1 MARESAQRK
10 VVPYSPS
17 GADRFGIIRT
27 GKYRRLPPK
36 VITKQGGMEVP
47 GKEVTLNLNNFA
59 EHLPQLANAA
69 KMAAEA
75 RLLMYGLPDTEM
87 DKFHGWIE
95 DPNYN
100 AELLAKFPEQ
110 LRDQLDYSPE
120 GKFYKLKKDSK
131 VLDAYDPEQVAL
143 IMKSLGEAFPEGIP
157 PKTALK
163 HVLKSDVPAGTQFY
177 PSTNQY
183 LDDVLFAGGFAD
195 DDYIRKLTYKQAQA
209 ELENMLIRDTELPP
223 EKRKY
228 TKNIR
233 KMLKKGDDEDYDQ
246 SDIKKHLHPGFLQTE
261 GEFDATPGP
270 AYHVQNFLDP
280 ARAAVTQ
287 DPELDRKTS
296 KKERWARTA
305 YDAAKTAF
313 LARVPEL
320 ATQGLAKAGV
330 PFAAHPVLTRTGLGG
345 VVGALMSPADYFI
358 GDPLFE
364 ATTGYGVTHHP
375 FDAANV
381 VADAFLGMGL
391 SGAGAALNPIGNA
404 RYAARNAMVNQ
415 PAGSEALG
423 ALKAEAKSRGLKPHR
438 MGKLVD
444 KKMLNDELSGVP
456 HNPPRGSG
464 ERGFAEKAFEDYDK
478 NWNTMWKVE
487 PMPKPEV
494 KLEEGAVELKPY
506 GETGVP
512 GTYGMTE
519 PPMLATETE
528 SVKYSK
534 PRFNN
539 QTQMEEYTMTR
550 KTGDGRD
557 EKYVIPRAYGK
568 PTKQFTKRYLEQ
580 NPRLMEDMPAE
591 FETDVQDWLGQVVP
605 YGNYPERQWFYGN
618 KPIIMTDDERRVLQ
632 NMARDNGG
640 AIRAKATYVDRNKQ
654 LGNKNKKTGKWEPA
668 TDEQTAAY
676 EKAKAEYKLRS
687 NMKELTPEEIAMYK
701 AGHVRGPLRRAA
713 DVGITGIVRPGI
725 INYFPTGSYIA
736 DKLTGSQ
743 TIPYSYEA
751 YPEEK

>member
-1 MARESAQRK
+1 MARESAKRQIT
-10 VVPYSPS
+10 VVPYQKPD
-17 GADRFGIIRT
+17 DRLGVIR
-27 GKYRRLPPK
+27 GNKYRRIPPK
-36 VITKQGGMEVP
+36 IVNDKGGIEV
-47 GKEVTLNLNNFA
+47 LDSDNFA
-59 EHLPQLANAA
+59 ERFPQLAEAARNAA
-69 KMAAEA
+69 IA
-75 RLLMYGLPDTEM
+75 RLAFYGLPQEEL
-87 DKFHGWIE
+87 DKWHGWIE
-95 DPNYN
+95 DPSFNP
-100 AELLAKFPEQ
+100 ELSAKFPEQ
-110 LRDQLDYSPE
+110 LRNELDYDPN
-120 GKFYKLKKDSK
+120 GKFYKLKKESK
-131 VLDAYDPEQVAL
+131 VLDSYDPEQVAA
-143 IMKSLGEAFPEGIP
+143 IMQVLAEDFPEGIP
-157 PKTALK
+157 SETALK

-177 PSTNQY
+177 PSTQQY
-183 LDDVLFAGGFAD
+183 LNDVLFAGGFAD
-195 DDYIRKLTYKQAQA
+195 SDPVIEATYDLARKYLAD
-209 ELENMLIRDTELPP
+209 MLIRDTELPP
-223 EKRKY
+223 ESRKY
-228 TKNIR
+228 SKNAR
-233 KMLKKGDDEDYDQ
+233 KMLGKGDDEDYTLGDLKSHFQ
-246 SDIKKHLHPGFLQTE
+246 EGLFGPA
-261 GEFDATPGP
+261 GEFDATPGMG
-270 AYHVQNFLDP
+270 YWLQGMFDP

-287 DPELDRKTS
+287 DPELEKKSSTAEKT
-296 KKERWARTA
+296 ARTV
-305 YDAAKTAF
+305 YDIGK
-313 LARVPEL
+313 LATMARLPEL

-364 ATTGYGVTHHP
+364 KATGYGVTHYP
-375 FDAANV
+375 FDLANV
-381 VADAFLGMGL
+381 AADALIGAGL
-391 SGAGAALNPIGNA
+391 SAAGGMLNPIGNA
-404 RYAARNAMVNQ
+404 RYTARNAMVNQ

-487 PMPKPEV
+487 LMPKPEV

-618 KPIIMTDDERRVLQ
+618 KPIFMTDDERRVLQ

-640 AIRAKATYVDRNKQ
+640 ALRAKATYVDRNKQ

-676 EKAKAEYKLRS
+676 EKAKAEYKLRF

-701 AGHVRGPLRRAA
+701 AGHVRGPIRRGA
-713 DVGITGIVRPGI
+713 DIALTGLVRPAAV
-725 INYFPTGSYIA
+725 NLYPTGSKIA
-736 DKLTGSQ
+736 DKLTGTT

>member
-1 MARESAQRK
+1 
-10 VVPYSPS
+10 
-17 GADRFGIIRT
+17 
-27 GKYRRLPPK
+27 
-36 VITKQGGMEVP
+36 MEVP

-75 RLLMYGLPDTEM
+75 RLMMYGLPDTEM

-228 TKNIR
+228 AKNIR

-270 AYHVQNFLDP
+270 AYHVRNFLDP

-296 KKERWARTA
+296 ESERWARTS
-305 YDAAKTAF
+305 YDLGKLAT
-313 LARVPEL
+313 LARGPEL
-320 ATQGLAKAGV
+320 AMQGLAKIGV

-345 VVGALMSPADYFI
+345 VAGALMSPVDYLI
-358 GDPLFE
+358 GDNLFE
-364 ATTGYGVTHHP
+364 AATGYGVTHHP

-381 VADAFLGMGL
+381 VADAVIGAGL
-391 SGAGAALNPIGNA
+391 SGAGAAFNPIGNA
-404 RYAARNAMVNQ
+404 RYTARNAMVNQ

-423 ALKAEAKSRGLKPHR
+423 ALKAEAKSRGIKPHR
-438 MGKLVD
+438 MGKLVT
-444 KKMLNDELSGVP
+444 KEMLDDELSGVP

-464 ERGFAEKAFEDYDK
+464 ERSFADRAFSKYDK
-478 NWNTMWKVE
+478 QYPNAGWRFE
-487 PMPKPEV
+487 ELPEPEV
-494 KLEEGAVELKPY
+494 
-506 GETGVP
+506 
-512 GTYGMTE
+512 
-519 PPMLATETE
+519 
-528 SVKYSK
+528 SVKNSRIADFIDKESMPERLPLVEDNTATLGAPKINREAGIRTVNIGGYEVPVDFHGAS
-534 PRFNN
+534 PQFMQLYLREHPELAGLS
-539 QTQMEEYTMTR
+539 EE
-550 KTGDGRD
+550 
-557 EKYVIPRAYGK
+557 
-568 PTKQFTKRYLEQ
+568 FTANL
-580 NPRLMEDMPAE
+580 PM
-591 FETDVQDWLGQVVP
+591 WLNKAVP
-605 YGNYPERQWFYGN
+605 YGSA
-618 KPIIMTDDERRVLQ
+618 ERRWFGNGPV
-632 NMARDNGG
+632 MMRDTERRKVGSALSESAN
-640 AIRAKATYVDRNKQ
+640 RADKAKLEYMQKKGE
-654 LGNKNKKTGKWEPA
+654 LGNVGEKGGFSAADETQSTAYDNAKK
-668 TDEQTAAY
+668 
-676 EKAKAEYKLRS
+676 EYKLRK
-687 NMKELTPEEIAMYK
+687 NLRELTPEEIAMYK

>member
-1 MARESAQRK
+1 MARESATRK

-27 GKYRRLPPK
+27 GRYKRIPPR

-47 GKEVTLNLNNFA
+47 GSEVTLNLKNFA

-75 RLLMYGLPDTEM
+75 RLMMYGLPDTEM

-100 AELLAKFPEQ
+100 AELLARFPEQ
-110 LRDQLDYSPE
+110 LRDQVDYSSE
-120 GKFYKLKKDSK
+120 GRFYKLKPESK

-143 IMKSLGEAFPEGIP
+143 IMKSLGENFPEGIP

-228 TKNIR
+228 AKNIR
-233 KMLKKGDDEDYDQ
+233 KMLKKGDNEDYDQ

-270 AYHVQNFLDP
+270 AYHIQNFLDP

-296 KKERWARTA
+296 EADRWARTV
-305 YDAAKTAF
+305 YDVGKLLT
-313 LARVPEL
+313 LARAPEL
-320 ATQGLAKAGV
+320 ATTALAKVGV
-330 PFAAHPVLTRTGLGG
+330 PFAAHPVLTRTGLGA
-345 VVGALMSPADYFI
+345 VTGALMSPADYFI

-364 ATTGYGVTHHP
+364 KTTGYGVTHHP
-375 FDAANV
+375 FDLANV
-381 VADAFLGMGL
+381 AADAVIGAGL
-391 SGAGAALNPIGNA
+391 SGAGAAINPIGNA
-404 RYAARNAMVNQ
+404 RYTARNAMVNQ

-423 ALKAEAKSRGLKPHR
+423 ALKAEAESRGIKPHR
-438 MGKLVD
+438 MGKLVT
-444 KKMLNDELSGVP
+444 KEMLDDELDGVP

-464 ERGFAEKAFEDYDK
+464 EKSFADRAFSKYDK
-478 NWNTMWKVE
+478 QYPNAGWRFE
-487 PMPKPEV
+487 ELPEPEV
-494 KLEEGAVELKPY
+494 
-506 GETGVP
+506 
-512 GTYGMTE
+512 
-519 PPMLATETE
+519 
-528 SVKYSK
+528 SVKNSRIADFIDKESMPEKLPLVEDNTATLGAPKMNREAGVRTVNIGGYEVPVDFHGAS
-534 PRFNN
+534 PQFMQLYLREHPELAGLS
-539 QTQMEEYTMTR
+539 EEFTSNLPMWLN
-550 KTGDGRD
+550 
-557 EKYVIPRAYGK
+557 RA
-568 PTKQFTKRYLEQ
+568 
-580 NPRLMEDMPAE
+580 
-591 FETDVQDWLGQVVP
+591 VP
-605 YGNYPERQWFYGN
+605 YGSA
-618 KPIIMTDDERRVLQ
+618 ERRWFGNGPIV
-632 NMARDNGG
+632 MRDTERRKVSSALSESGN
-640 AIRAKATYVDRNKQ
+640 RADKAKLEYMQKKGE
-654 LGNKNKKTGKWEPA
+654 LGNV
-668 TDEQTAAY
+668 DEKGRFSGADETQSTAY
-676 EKAKAEYKLRS
+676 DKAKQEYKLRK
-687 NMKELTPEEIAMYK
+687 NLRELTPEEIAMYK
-701 AGHVRGPLRRAA
+701 GGHVRGPLRRGA
-713 DVGITGIVRPGI
+713 DVAITGIVRPGI
-725 INYFPTGSYIA
+725 INYFPTGSFIA

>member
-1 MARESAQRK
+1 MARESATRK

-27 GKYRRLPPK
+27 NRYRRLPPR

-47 GKEVTLNLNNFA
+47 GSEVTLNLKNFA

-75 RLLMYGLPDTEM
+75 RLMMYGLPDTEM

-100 AELLAKFPEQ
+100 AELLAKFPEP
-110 LRDQLDYSPE
+110 LRDELEYSPE
-120 GKFYKLKKDSK
+120 GKFYTLKKESTA
-131 VLDAYDPEQVAL
+131 LDDYEPEQIAI
-143 IMKSLGEAFPEGIP
+143 IMKSLADNFPEGIP

-228 TKNIR
+228 AKNIR
-233 KMLKKGDDEDYDQ
+233 KMLKKGDNEDYDQ

-296 KKERWARTA
+296 EGERWARTA
-305 YDAAKTAF
+305 YDVGKLLT
-313 LARVPEL
+313 LARGPEL
-320 ATQGLAKAGV
+320 ATTGLAKVGV
-330 PFAAHPVLTRTGLGG
+330 PFAAHPVMTRTGLGA
-345 VVGALMSPADYFI
+345 VTGALMSPADYFI

-364 ATTGYGVTHHP
+364 KTTGYGVTHHP
-375 FDAANV
+375 FDLANV
-381 VADAFLGMGL
+381 AADAVIGAGL
-391 SGAGAALNPIGNA
+391 SGAGAAINPIGNA
-404 RYAARNAMVNQ
+404 RYSARNAMVNQ

-423 ALKAEAKSRGLKPHR
+423 ALKAEAESRGIKPHR
-438 MGKLVD
+438 MGKLVT
-444 KKMLNDELSGVP
+444 KEMLDDELSGVP
-456 HNPPRGSG
+456 HNPPRGST
-464 ERGFAEKAFEDYDK
+464 EKSFADRAFSKYDEQYP
-478 NWNTMWKVE
+478 NTGWRFE
-487 PMPKPEV
+487 ELPEPEV
-494 KLEEGAVELKPY
+494 
-506 GETGVP
+506 
-512 GTYGMTE
+512 
-519 PPMLATETE
+519 
-528 SVKYSK
+528 SVKNSRIADFIDKESMPEKLPLVEDNTATLGAPKMNREAGIRTVNIGGYEVPVDFHGAS
-534 PRFNN
+534 PQFM
-539 QTQMEEYTMTR
+539 QMYLREHPELAGLSEE
-550 KTGDGRD
+550 
-557 EKYVIPRAYGK
+557 
-568 PTKQFTKRYLEQ
+568 FTANL
-580 NPRLMEDMPAE
+580 PM
-591 FETDVQDWLGQVVP
+591 WLNKAVP
-605 YGNYPERQWFYGN
+605 YGSA
-618 KPIIMTDDERRVLQ
+618 ERRWFGNGPIV
-632 NMARDNGG
+632 MRDTERRKVGSALSESGNRADKAKLEYMQKKG
-640 AIRAKATYVDRNKQ
+640 A
-654 LGNKNKKTGKWEPA
+654 LGNV
-668 TDEQTAAY
+668 DEKGRFSGADETQTAAY
-676 EKAKAEYKLRS
+676 EKAKAEYKLRK
-687 NMKELTPEEIAMYK
+687 NLKELTPEEIAMYK
-701 AGHVRGPLRRAA
+701 GGHVRGPLRRGA
-713 DVGITGIVRPGI
+713 DVAITGIVRPGL
-725 INYFPTGSYIA
+725 INYFPTGSFIA

>member
-1 MARESAQRK
+1 MARESATRK

-27 GKYRRLPPK
+27 NRYRRLPPR

-47 GKEVTLNLNNFA
+47 GSEVTLNLKNFA

-75 RLLMYGLPDTEM
+75 RLMMYGLPDTEM

-110 LRDQLDYSPE
+110 LRDQLEYSPE

-228 TKNIR
+228 SKNIR
-233 KMLKKGDDEDYDQ
+233 KMLKKGDNEDYNQ

-270 AYHVQNFLDP
+270 AYHIQNFLDP

-296 KKERWARTA
+296 ESERWARTS
-305 YDAAKTAF
+305 YDLGKLAT
-313 LARVPEL
+313 LARGPEL
-320 ATQGLAKAGV
+320 AMQGLAKIGV

-345 VVGALMSPADYFI
+345 VAGALMSPADYFI
-358 GDPLFE
+358 GDPLFDKMY
-364 ATTGYGVTHHP
+364 GYGVTHHP
-375 FDAANV
+375 FDLANV
-381 VADAFLGMGL
+381 AADAVIGAGL
-391 SGAGAALNPIGNA
+391 SGAGAAINPIGNA
-404 RYAARNAMVNQ
+404 RYSARNAMVNQ

-438 MGKLVD
+438 MGKLVT
-444 KKMLNDELSGVP
+444 KEMLDDELSGVP
-456 HNPPRGSG
+456 HNPPRGSI
-464 ERGFAEKAFEDYDK
+464 EKSFADKAFSKYDEQYP
-478 NWNTMWKVE
+478 NAGWRFE
-487 PMPKPEV
+487 ELPEPEV
-494 KLEEGAVELKPY
+494 
-506 GETGVP
+506 
-512 GTYGMTE
+512 
-519 PPMLATETE
+519 
-528 SVKYSK
+528 SVKNSRIADFIDKESMPEKLPLVEDNTATLGSPKMNREAGIRTVNIGGYEVPVDFHGAS
-534 PRFNN
+534 PQFM
-539 QTQMEEYTMTR
+539 QMYLREHPELAGLSEEFTSNLPMWLN
-550 KTGDGRD
+550 
-557 EKYVIPRAYGK
+557 RA
-568 PTKQFTKRYLEQ
+568 
-580 NPRLMEDMPAE
+580 
-591 FETDVQDWLGQVVP
+591 VP
-605 YGNYPERQWFYGN
+605 YGSA
-618 KPIIMTDDERRVLQ
+618 ERRWFGNGPIV
-632 NMARDNGG
+632 MRDTERRKVGSALSESANRADKAKLEYMQKKG
-640 AIRAKATYVDRNKQ
+640 A
-654 LGNKNKKTGKWEPA
+654 LGNV
-668 TDEQTAAY
+668 DEKGRFSGADETQRAAY
-676 EKAKAEYKLRS
+676 DKAKQEYKLRK
-687 NMKELTPEEIAMYK
+687 NLRELTPEEIAMYK
-701 AGHVRGPLRRAA
+701 AGHVRGPIRRGA
-713 DVGITGIVRPGI
+713 DVAITGIVRPGL
-725 INYFPTGSYIA
+725 INYFPTGSFVA

>member
-1 MARESAQRK
+1 MARESATRK

-27 GKYRRLPPK
+27 GKYRRIPPK

-47 GKEVTLNLNNFA
+47 GSEVTLNMKNFA

-75 RLLMYGLPDTEM
+75 RLMMYGLPDTEM

-100 AELLAKFPEQ
+100 AELLAKFPEP

-120 GKFYKLKKDSK
+120 GKFYKLKKESEA
-131 VLDAYDPEQVAL
+131 LDAYDPEQVAL
-143 IMKSLGEAFPEGIP
+143 IMKSLGENFPEGIP

-163 HVLKSDVPAGTQFY
+163 HVLKSDVPAGAQFY

-223 EKRKY
+223 KQRKY
-228 TKNIR
+228 AKNIR
-233 KMLKKGDDEDYDQ
+233 KMLKKGDNEDYDQ
-246 SDIKKHLHPGFLQTE
+246 SDIKEHLHPGFLQTE

-270 AYHVQNFLDP
+270 AYHIQNFLDP

-296 KKERWARTA
+296 EKERWARTG
-305 YDAAKTAF
+305 YDIGKLVT
-313 LARVPEL
+313 LARGPEL
-320 ATQGLAKAGV
+320 ATQVLAKAGV
-330 PFAAHPVLTRTGLGG
+330 PFAAHPVLTRTGLGA
-345 VVGALMSPADYFI
+345 VAGALMSPVDYFI

-364 ATTGYGVTHHP
+364 KTTGYGVTHHP
-375 FDAANV
+375 FDLANV
-381 VADAFLGMGL
+381 GADAVIGGVL
-391 SGAGAALNPIGNA
+391 SGAGAAINPIGNA
-404 RYAARNAMVNQ
+404 RYSARNAMVNQ

-423 ALKAEAKSRGLKPHR
+423 ALKAEAESRGLKPHR
-438 MGKLVD
+438 MGKLVTKD
-444 KKMLNDELSGVP
+444 MLDDELSGVP

-464 ERGFAEKAFEDYDK
+464 QKSFADRAFNKYDEQYP
-478 NWNTMWKVE
+478 NAGWRFE
-487 PMPKPEV
+487 GLPEPEV
-494 KLEEGAVELKPY
+494 SVRNSRIADFIDKESMPERLPLVEDNTATL
-506 GETGVP
+506 GVP
-512 GTYGMTE
+512 KMNREAGVRTVNIGGYEVPVDFHGASPQFMQMYLREHPELAGLSEEFTSNL
-519 PPMLATETE
+519 PMWL
-528 SVKYSK
+528 
-534 PRFNN
+534 N
-539 QTQMEEYTMTR
+539 
-550 KTGDGRD
+550 
-557 EKYVIPRAYGK
+557 RA
-568 PTKQFTKRYLEQ
+568 
-580 NPRLMEDMPAE
+580 
-591 FETDVQDWLGQVVP
+591 VP
-605 YGNYPERQWFYGN
+605 YGSAERRWFGN
-618 KPIIMTDDERRVLQ
+618 KPIVMRDTERRKVGSALSESA
-632 NMARDNGG
+632 NRADN
-640 AIRAKATYVDRNKQ
+640 AKLEYMQKKGE
-654 LGNKNKKTGKWEPA
+654 LGNV
-668 TDEQTAAY
+668 DEKGRFSAADETQSAAY
-676 EKAKAEYKLRS
+676 DKAKAEYKLRS

-701 AGHVRGPLRRAA
+701 AGHVRGPLRRGA
-713 DVGITGIVRPGI
+713 DVAITGIVRPGI
-725 INYFPTGSYIA
+725 INYFPTGSFIA